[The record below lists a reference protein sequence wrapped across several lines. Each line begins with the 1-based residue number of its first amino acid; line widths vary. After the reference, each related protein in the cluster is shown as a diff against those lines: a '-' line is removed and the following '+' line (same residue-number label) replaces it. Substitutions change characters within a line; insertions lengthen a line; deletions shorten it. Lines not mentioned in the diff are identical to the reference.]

1 MFCREHNEYYNEY
14 DSPCAGCDI
23 KEFLDESYENLLAGV
38 EILNGVL
45 NGIFQKEELFYEVKE
60 LNEIQA
66 FVNTIKDKIDSAFA
80 LELTEAIVR
89 KHGKL

>member
-1 MFCREHNEYYNEY
+1 MYCNRHKEYYNEY
-14 DSPCAGCDI
+14 DSPCAGCDRE
-23 KEFLDESYENLLAGV
+23 EFLTESYDDFLAGI

-45 NGIFQKEELFYEVKE
+45 NEIFQKNKSFYEEKE
-60 LNEIQA
+60 LNEVQA
-66 FVNTIKDKIDSAFA
+66 FIDKVKEKIDSTFA